1 MIPVLKDS
9 LGWPSF
15 VVVDAVGS
23 LPYHKGSCED
33 CHSFLQQ
40 SAEWCRYPWLVRG
53 QLDNLCGRG
62 G

>member
-15 VVVDAVGS
+15 VVVGAVGS
-23 LPYHKGSCED
+23 LPCHKGSCEG

-40 SAEWCRYPWLVRG
+40 SVEWYRYPWLVRG
-53 QLDNLCGRG
+53 QSDNPCEQGE
-62 G
+62 